1 MVLILI
7 VFCFEGVILGEGLIG
22 GGGERS
28 ITGEARIILSCQ
40 NVSLIYVKSL
50 VEGVVRPGRHIDGGF
65 SSKVLTSYDQLIL
78 VF

>member
-22 GGGERS
+22 GERS
-28 ITGEARIILSCQ
+28 ITGEARNILSCQ

-65 SSKVLTSYDQLIL
+65 SSKVLTSYDQFIL

>member
-22 GGGERS
+22 GGERS
-28 ITGEARIILSCQ
+28 ITGEARNILSCQ

-50 VEGVVRPGRHIDGGF
+50 VEGVVRPGRHIDGGL